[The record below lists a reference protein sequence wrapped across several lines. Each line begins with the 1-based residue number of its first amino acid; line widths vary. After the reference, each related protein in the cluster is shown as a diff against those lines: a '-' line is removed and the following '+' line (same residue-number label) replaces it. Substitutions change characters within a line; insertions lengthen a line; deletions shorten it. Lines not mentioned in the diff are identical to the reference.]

1 MLRRFVVLLEVDVVL
16 ADCARQSSEQLGIVF
31 AVDLG
36 SAQKRSC
43 GRSSRSPLFAISIER
58 FRVSWAIVKSL

>member
-36 SAQKRSC
+36 SAPEARAVTVA
-43 GRSSRSPLFAISIER
+43 R
-58 FRVSWAIVKSL
+58 